1 MGEVGS
7 FGARL
12 AAAVG
17 RTGPLCAGID
27 PSGSM
32 LRHWGLGDD
41 ADGLR
46 RFGSRCVEAF
56 AGVVPVVKPQVAFF
70 ERFGAAGF
78 RVLERLLTE
87 ARDADVLVIADA
99 KRGDF
104 APTNEGYAD
113 TWLSDRSPLAA
124 DAVTVHPYL
133 GVGALAPFFDA
144 ARGSGRGVFVLA
156 ATSNPEGRALQ
167 GARVEDGARV
177 EEMVLGEVRELNRG
191 DEAPGSI
198 GVVFGATRTRPDFD
212 LTTLGGPYLVP
223 GVGAQGAGPADVA
236 RLFAGCA
243 PGTVVASVSRAILRA
258 GPERRGLR
266 DAAARWRDDLRESV

>member
-1 MGEVGS
+1 MAEGFGS
-7 FGARL
+7 RL
-12 AAAVG
+12 
-17 RTGPLCAGID
+17 RERLLEQGPLCVGVD
-27 PSGSM
+27 PTRE
-32 LRHWGLGDD
+32 LLAAWGREDT
-41 ADGLR
+41 
-46 RFGSRCVEAF
+46 VE
-56 AGVVPVVKPQVAFF
+56 GVEFCALATLEAVVGVSAVIKPQVAFF

-133 GVGALAPFFDA
+133 GVGALAPFFAA